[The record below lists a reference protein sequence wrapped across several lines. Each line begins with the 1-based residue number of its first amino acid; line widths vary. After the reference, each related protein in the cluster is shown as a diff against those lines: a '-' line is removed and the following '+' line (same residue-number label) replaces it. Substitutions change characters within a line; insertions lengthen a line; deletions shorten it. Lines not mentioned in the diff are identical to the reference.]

1 MSLTIWTN
9 GKFNP
14 AATQLLHDG
23 TRAHRLITAAT
34 TRPSVATM
42 RRDDSG
48 FQLCVRRSASV
59 LAGWAG
65 S

>member
-34 TRPSVATM
+34 SST
-42 RRDDSG
+42 
-48 FQLCVRRSASV
+48 SV
-59 LAGWAG
+59 LAAG
-65 S
+65 

>member
-34 TRPSVATM
+34 SST
-42 RRDDSG
+42 
-48 FQLCVRRSASV
+48 SV
-59 LAGWAG
+59 LAAG
-65 S
+65 EPDPA